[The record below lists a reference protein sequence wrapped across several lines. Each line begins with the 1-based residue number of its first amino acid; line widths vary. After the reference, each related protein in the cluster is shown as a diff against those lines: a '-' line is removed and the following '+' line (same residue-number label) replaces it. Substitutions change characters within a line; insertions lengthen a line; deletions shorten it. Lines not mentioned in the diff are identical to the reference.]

1 MKTIT
6 LSGGF
11 DPVHIGHL
19 RMMQEASTFGRVI
32 IILNSDEWLISKK
45 GYMFMT
51 YDERKEILK
60 GFSCVSEVVSVDDS
74 DSTVCEAI
82 ERLRPDYFGNGGDRK
97 NDNVP
102 EVEVCQELDVTM
114 LWGVGGGKI
123 QSSSW
128 LTDEKKKVQVRTNEF
143 GDDDWAT
150 PQK

>member
-1 MKTIT
+1 MKTIA

-11 DPVHIGHL
+11 APEHIGHL

-102 EVEVCQELDVTM
+102 EVELCER
-114 LWGVGGGKI
+114 WGVKLVWNLGGPKI
-123 QSSSW
+123 QSSSD
-128 LTDEKKKVQVRTNEF
+128 LVDSQQELEK
-143 GDDDWAT
+143 
-150 PQK
+150 

>member
-11 DPVHIGHL
+11 APVHIGHL

-102 EVEVCQELDVTM
+102 EVELCERL
-114 LWGVGGGKI
+114 GVKLVWTLGGPKI
-123 QSSSW
+123 QSSSD
-128 LTDEKKKVQVRTNEF
+128 LVDSQQELEK
-143 GDDDWAT
+143 
-150 PQK
+150 

>member
-60 GFSCVSEVVSVDDS
+60 GFSCISEVVSVDDS

-102 EVEVCQELDVTM
+102 EVELCERL
-114 LWGVGGGKI
+114 GVKLVWNLGGPKI
-123 QSSSW
+123 QSSSD
-128 LTDEKKKVQVRTNEF
+128 LVDSQQELEK
-143 GDDDWAT
+143 
-150 PQK
+150 

>member
-1 MKTIT
+1 MKTIA

-51 YDERKEILK
+51 YDERKEILE
-60 GFSCVSEVVSVDDS
+60 GLSCVSEVVSVDDS
-74 DSTVCEAI
+74 DSTVCETI

-102 EVEVCQELDVTM
+102 EVELCERL
-114 LWGVGGGKI
+114 GVKLVWNLGGPKI
-123 QSSSW
+123 QSSSD
-128 LTDEKKKVQVRTNEF
+128 LVDSQQELKK
-143 GDDDWAT
+143 
-150 PQK
+150 

>member
-1 MKTIT
+1 MKTIA

-60 GFSCVSEVVSVDDS
+60 GFSCISEVVSVDDS

-102 EVEVCQELDVTM
+102 EVELCERL
-114 LWGVGGGKI
+114 GVKLVWNLGGPKI
-123 QSSSW
+123 QSSSD
-128 LTDEKKKVQVRTNEF
+128 LVDSQQELKN
-143 GDDDWAT
+143 
-150 PQK
+150 

>member
-1 MKTIT
+1 
-6 LSGGF
+6 
-11 DPVHIGHL
+11 
-19 RMMQEASTFGRVI
+19 MMQEASTFGRVI

-102 EVEVCQELDVTM
+102 EVELCKELGIKM
-114 LWGVGGGKI
+114 IFNLGGEKI
-123 QSSSW
+123 QSSSD
-128 LTDEKKKVQVRTNEF
+128 LVQSYKELSENL
-143 GDDDWAT
+143 GN
-150 PQK
+150 